1 MLAWPTVNW
10 VIAFLSL
17 KARPS
22 RFGKPLHIADHLGM
36 VRSFAEL
43 ARGRFP
49 QTCAEVGER
58 RGDAERMGQ
67 VVGGADILG
76 HQAQRKSVVERF
88 RNDELL
94 ELELGGVVLAR
105 GSIEDVRH

>member
-10 VIAFLSL
+10 VIAFLSVQ
-17 KARPS
+17 AS

-36 VRSFAEL
+36 VRPLGKL
-43 ARGRFP
+43 ARGRLP
-49 QTCAEVGER
+49 QAGAEIGER
-58 RGDAERMGQ
+58 RRNAERMGHI
-67 VVGGADILG
+67 VGGADILR
-76 HQAQRKSVVERF
+76 HQAQGKSVVERF

-105 GSIEDVRH
+105 RG